1 MMLQFTLNLNNIET
15 TCSVVSL
22 GFVVTSR
29 PYLCYVIEKRS
40 FFHEYRRTQRIC
52 VFPPLHYLIIS
63 SQTLTLILFMYLLK
77 IKPVQHISETVI
89 SIRNIFLKTFRYS
102 LINCLLHLVNM
113 KETNYDI
120 QVKNHIQHPMH
131 KLIPHLAIHSRPSL
145 SCF

>member
-1 MMLQFTLNLNNIET
+1 MFGSFI
-15 TCSVVSL
+15 
-22 GFVVTSR
+22 GFC
-29 PYLCYVIEKRS
+29 CYVETLFVLCDWKKVFLSWISKD
-40 FFHEYRRTQRIC
+40 TKNMRISTFALFDHFITD
-52 VFPPLHYLIIS
+52 VDINP
-63 SQTLTLILFMYLLK
+63 FMYLLK